1 MNVIAAGVF
10 AGLGEPWASLLI
22 GLLAIVGIV
31 YTALVVG
38 AVAGVVKA
46 DTETRTR
53 VAWIAF
59 IVFFPLLAAILWF
72 AVGRARVGG
81 PSVSGRRGRS

>member
-1 MNVIAAGVF
+1 MTVIAAGGF
-10 AGLGEPWASLLI
+10 ANLGEPWASLLI

-31 YTALVVG
+31 YTALVVA

-46 DTETRTR
+46 PAATRTR

-59 IVFFPLLAAILWF
+59 IFFFPLLAAILWF
-72 AVGRARVGG
+72 AVGRSRAAG
-81 PSVSGRRGRS
+81 PQTQS